1 MSERK
6 SGMRGSWSRV
16 AADVV
21 AIRDDEA
28 GAVESAQIFAWIVVT
43 VIAIMALGALLQ
55 ALGVDVIDWVRTQI
69 GI

>member
-1 MSERK
+1 MNPVLVRLQATLDD
-6 SGMRGSWSRV
+6 MRR
-16 AADVV
+16 
-21 AIRDDEA
+21 DEA

-55 ALGVDVIDWVRTQI
+55 ALGVDVINWVRDQI

>member
-1 MSERK
+1 MNLVLAQLRA
-6 SGMRGSWSRV
+6 MLDRV
-16 AADVV
+16 
-21 AIRDDEA
+21 RHNEA

-55 ALGVDVIDWVRTQI
+55 ALGVDVINWVRDQI

>member
-1 MSERK
+1 MNLLWMLRSVI
-6 SGMRGSWSRV
+6 G
-16 AADVV
+16 DL
-21 AIRDDEA
+21 RDDEV

-55 ALGVDVIDWVRTQI
+55 ALGVDVINWVRDQI

>member
-1 MSERK
+1 MSLVLVQLR
-6 SGMRGSWSRV
+6 
-16 AADVV
+16 ALLCYAH
-21 AIRDDEA
+21 RDEE

-55 ALGVDVIDWVRTQI
+55 ALGVDVINWVRGQI

>member
-1 MSERK
+1 MSLVLSQVWAMFDEFR
-6 SGMRGSWSRV
+6 RG
-16 AADVV
+16 
-21 AIRDDEA
+21 EE

-55 ALGVDVIDWVRTQI
+55 ALGVDVINWVRDQI